1 MLKSECERNGESDVR
16 PIASEELLLPM
27 LSDEDAADDVRV
39 LAAAGASGSEER
51 TRSPLERCC
60 RSADC
65 ADSVDRSRATLP
77 KGCDW
82 LSDGTICS
90 RRRGGGRADVLLAPR
105 PCVSSIPRESLELQP
120 HHTPSDLAKITHSS
134 FSRLLWSASTAE
146 TVGRYTPQC
155 LSACRSLAWAA
166 RHWQQWPTPIVVRAR
181 AADGP
186 FTVLVLTRSTS
197 SGGGSAE
204 DGIDSCH
211 RAAHRLGSIID

>member
-65 ADSVDRSRATLP
+65 ADCADSVDRSRATLP

-105 PCVSSIPRESLELQP
+105 PCASSIPSESLELQP
-120 HHTPSDLAKITHSS
+120 HHTPTLAKITHGS
-134 FSRLLWSASTAE
+134 FSRLLMVGQRSTAE
-146 TVGRYTPQC
+146 TVGRYTSVPQC
-155 LSACRSLAWAA
+155 VPQPSLGRSALAA
-166 RHWQQWPTPIVVRAR
+166 V
-181 AADGP
+181 ADTHSGA
-186 FTVLVLTRSTS
+186 STS
-197 SGGGSAE
+197 RRMARSQYSY
-204 DGIDSCH
+204 
-211 RAAHRLGSIID
+211 